1 MGPAE
6 AFAAINPSIS
16 VDQRLYAEDIA
27 GSLAHAGMLVTNGI
41 ITAAE
46 GAEIV
51 RGLQQV
57 LSEIE
62 SGQLLPVLPGWEGPP
77 TEIGAVYPSRRGLSP
92 KVRVFIDFLSERL
105 AHLSGSRR
113 G

>member
-1 MGPAE
+1 MRAL
-6 AFAAINPSIS
+6 AFSGRNFKEIS
-16 VDQRLYAEDIA
+16 RDPLTFAF
-27 GSLAHAGMLVTNGI
+27 GMLLPVI
-41 ITAAE
+41 LIRPE
-46 GAEIV
+46 V
-51 RGLQQV
+51 
-57 LSEIE
+57 E
-62 SGQLLPVLPGWEGPP
+62 SGQLLPVLPDWEAPP